1 MSTTNVRAAR
11 IPRYQPRR
19 LATLLFLL
27 TLTSARFSLSFNSTL
42 FPFPFQSSGI
52 DGQQSPTLLVE
63 ITLERV
69 VLSAGIDTT
78 ECISFDHTFEDPI
91 VVPILGKADSGVI
104 EDVALTQ
111 GGLATLD
118 IGSRGT

>member
-1 MSTTNVRAAR
+1 MSITNVRAAR
-11 IPRYQPRR
+11 IPRYQPRRVR

-69 VLSAGIDTT
+69 VLSADI
-78 ECISFDHTFEDPI
+78 DHTFEDPI

-118 IGSRGT
+118 IVSRGT